1 MKTGN
6 EKLNLMEKNSFVNGV
21 EVLALTRYFGCHCSV
36 GISGDTSDNDELAAI
51 AGVAAAGLVGDGG
64 TG

>member
-1 MKTGN
+1 
-6 EKLNLMEKNSFVNGV
+6 MEKNSFVNGV
-21 EVLALTRYFGCHCSV
+21 EVLALTRYFGCHCAV